1 MKIYAIS
8 GLGANELVFKHL
20 EFPDGYEFEFIPW
33 ILPYQDET
41 IQDYA
46 KRMAE
51 VIDDKEEFILLG
63 LSFGGMI
70 AQEIARIKNPKK
82 LLLFN
87 TVRSHKEKPLWIR
100 INTCIKLYK
109 YFPYSLLNDGQIVG
123 YISRFTQ
130 FLNSNGPDLS
140 KLYSMRENSYTRWA
154 FEQVAHWERTYELS
168 TELYRFHGMLDIV
181 FPIWNIQG
189 EKKVLLSGH
198 LAVYVQADKVNKYLR
213 KIL

>member
-20 EFPDGYEFEFIPW
+20 KYPDGYEFEFIPW

-51 VIDDKEEFILLG
+51 NIDDKEEFILLG
-63 LSFGGMI
+63 LSFGGII

-82 LLLFN
+82 LLLVS

-100 INTCIKLYK
+100 INTYIKLYK
-109 YFPYSLLNDGQIVG
+109 YFSYSILNRSSLVSNFSQLM
-123 YISRFTQ
+123 Q
-130 FLNSNGPDLS
+130 FFNSARPNLS
-140 KLYSMRENSYTRWA
+140 ELYSMRDDRYTRWA
-154 FEQVAHWERTYELS
+154 FEQITHWDRTYELAA
-168 TELYRFHGMLDIV
+168 EWHRLHGMFDIV
-181 FPIWNIQG
+181 FPIWNIHG

-198 LAVYVQADKVNKYLR
+198 LAVYVHADKVNKFL
-213 KIL
+213 KEIL